1 MTKGLNAMNDTGTIR
16 FVESGVTAAEGF
28 EAAGAEGGI
37 RYRNRHDVGIVR
49 CVRRAS
55 AAAVFT
61 RNRFVSPSIKANR
74 MRLSESGGYAR
85 AVVVNAG
92 NANACTGQPGL
103 ENALE
108 MGRFAANALGV
119 PETEALVA
127 STGVIGEPLPM
138 EPLKRGIAGAVRALR
153 PNGGEEFARA
163 IMTTDTRPKI
173 VAVETGIGGK
183 LVRVGGCCKGAG
195 MIAPN
200 MGTMLAFLT
209 TDAAVEPGLLST
221 LLRNATAR
229 TFNRVTVDGDQST
242 NDTVFLL
249 ASGLSATI
257 ESRAE
262 SETRFAEALETVCR
276 ELAKQIARD
285 GEGATKLIEVTV
297 RGAKDEEDAD
307 RAARAIADSPLVKTA
322 VYGNDANWGR
332 ILCALGYSGAE
343 FDPDLVELWIEDLQL
358 VKNGM
363 RTDYREEDATAMFSR
378 DPLHIV
384 ADVRAGNGSATFWT
398 CDLTEG
404 YIRENASYR
413 S

>member
-1 MTKGLNAMNDTGTIR
+1 MNQAATTR
-16 FVESGVTAAEGF
+16 FVEGGVTAAEGF

-37 RYRNRHDVGIVR
+37 RYRNRPDVGIVR
-49 CVRRAS
+49 CVGRAS

-61 RNRFVSPSIKANR
+61 KNRFVSPSIKANR
-74 MRLSESGGYAR
+74 EHLAETGGYAR
-85 AVVVNAG
+85 AVVANAG

-103 ENALE
+103 ENARE
-108 MGRFAANALGV
+108 MARATAQALGV
-119 PETEALVA
+119 PDAEVLVA
-127 STGVIGEPLPM
+127 ATGVIGEPLPM
-138 EPLKRGIAGAVRALR
+138 EPLRHGIAEAARTLR
-153 PNGGEEFARA
+153 RDGGDDFARA
-163 IMTTDTRPKI
+163 IMTTDTRPKV
-173 VAVETGIGGK
+173 VAVETLIGGEP
-183 LVRVGGCCKGAG
+183 VRVGGCAKGAG

-209 TDAAVEPGLLST
+209 TDAAVVPGLLT
-221 LLRNATAR
+221 VLLRKAVAR

-242 NDTVFLL
+242 NDSVFLL

-257 ESRAE
+257 ESHTE
-262 SETRFAEALETVCR
+262 SEERFAEALETVCR
-276 ELAKQIARD
+276 ELSIRIARD

-307 RAARAIADSPLVKTA
+307 RAARAIATSPLVKTA

-343 FDPDLVELWIEDLQL
+343 FDPDVVELWIEDLQL

-363 RTDYREEDATAMFSR
+363 RTDYREEDATALFHR
-378 DPLHIV
+378 DPLHII
-384 ADVRAGNGSATFWT
+384 ADVHAGDGSATFWT

-404 YIRENASYR
+404 YIRENATYR